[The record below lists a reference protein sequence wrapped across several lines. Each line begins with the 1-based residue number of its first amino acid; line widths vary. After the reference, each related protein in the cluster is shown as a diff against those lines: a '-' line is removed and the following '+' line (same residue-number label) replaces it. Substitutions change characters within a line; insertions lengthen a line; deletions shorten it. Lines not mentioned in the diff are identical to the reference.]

1 MVSGNAPS
9 FGALQRCSTLLET
22 SNKIALISL
31 DFARTA
37 RMCGG
42 DEGVGDRWMRNQLKQ
57 QPKLF

>member
-1 MVSGNAPS
+1 
-9 FGALQRCSTLLET
+9 LLET

-42 DEGVGDRWMRNQLKQ
+42 DEGVGDDGCAIS
-57 QPKLF
+57 